1 MKLND
6 YFLVSDLQRLTSD
19 EYKSLVIYLSLIGI
33 QCRIE
38 FEKTQKIK
46 SPDLVLTACTC
57 DGVVRLIWST
67 TRDDDLKTQVSYEDL
82 KRMSSLGD
90 FSNENA

>member
-38 FEKTQKIK
+38 FENVQKNK
-46 SPDLVLTACTC
+46 SPHVVLTAYNR

-67 TRDDDLKTQVSYEDL
+67 TRDNDLKTRVSYEDL
-82 KRMSSLGD
+82 KRMSSLG
-90 FSNENA
+90 ELYERE